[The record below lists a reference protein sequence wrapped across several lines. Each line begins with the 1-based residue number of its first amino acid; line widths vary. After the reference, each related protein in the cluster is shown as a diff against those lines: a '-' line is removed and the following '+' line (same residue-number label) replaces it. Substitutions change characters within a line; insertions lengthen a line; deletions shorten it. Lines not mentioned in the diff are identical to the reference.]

1 MPALRVEVPSLQ
13 ELRDKVKAA
22 FGVTPCRFQEEDAIA
37 QLQRKEDCITIA
49 PTGAGKT
56 LTFWIP
62 LLFNDNR
69 IKVIIMALN
78 LLGDEN
84 VKELERLQIT
94 AVNLTA
100 ATTMNAYIACPLNT
114 MR

>member
-1 MPALRVEVPSLQ
+1 MKPKPRKARPKPWLEA
-13 ELRDKVKAA
+13 KVKPAHHY
-22 FGVTPCRFQEEDAIA
+22 
-37 QLQRKEDCITIA
+37 DCITIA

-62 LLFNDNR
+62 LLFNDNG
-69 IKVIIMALN
+69 IKVIITTLN

-84 VKELERLQIT
+84 VKELARLKIT

-100 ATTMNAYIACPLNT
+100 ATTTNT
-114 MR
+114 VLKVHGQ